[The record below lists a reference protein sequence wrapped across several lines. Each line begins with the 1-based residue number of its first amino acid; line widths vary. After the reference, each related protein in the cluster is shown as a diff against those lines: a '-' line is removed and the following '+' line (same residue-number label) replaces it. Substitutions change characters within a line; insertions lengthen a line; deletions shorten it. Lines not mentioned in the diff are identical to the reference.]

1 MVLPPTKRQ
10 EHPRRDGD
18 PDRAKREL
26 EHLNAQMRHPN
37 VLKYVSCVKHRDHT
51 VEIDMEYAD
60 ASGAVIVPSALVRS
74 CVQMNLR
81 FTPER

>member
-1 MVLPPTKRQ
+1 MEMRVAFEELL
-10 EHPRRDGD
+10 RRF
-18 PDRAKREL
+18 P
-26 EHLNAQMRHPN
+26 
-37 VLKYVSCVKHRDHT
+37 
-51 VEIDMEYAD
+51 DMEYAD